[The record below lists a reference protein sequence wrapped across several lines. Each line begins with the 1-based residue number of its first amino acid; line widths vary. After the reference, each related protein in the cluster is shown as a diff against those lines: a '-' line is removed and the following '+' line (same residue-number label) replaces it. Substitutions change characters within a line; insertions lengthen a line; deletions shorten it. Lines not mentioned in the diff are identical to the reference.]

1 MAALPFFM
9 KFLEILQKTPAF
21 ITKDT
26 CEKRQW
32 MIT

>member
-1 MAALPFFM
+1 MQHSLFM
-9 KFLEILQKTPAF
+9 KFWEIFQKTPAF